1 MGKEIFSTR
10 LREVRMQTGK
20 TQKEFADMVESTA
33 ATISAYE
40 NATKNPSLEIVI
52 NIAQKCNVSIN
63 WLCGLSNK
71 KKLNSEFNNLKDI
84 ALKILEIININTVE
98 ESFTLKT
105 YEVDIHQDLSGNT
118 LCKYEQAIK
127 LPKIKELSNFFEAY
141 EELNKLYQKGG
152 IKHQIIDTWLDGA
165 LEELAAIPV
174 YTELPYEDIPDA
186 TPQG

>member
-1 MGKEIFSTR
+1 M
-10 LREVRMQTGK
+10 
-20 TQKEFADMVESTA
+20 
-33 ATISAYE
+33 
-40 NATKNPSLEIVI
+40 
-52 NIAQKCNVSIN
+52 
-63 WLCGLSNK
+63 
-71 KKLNSEFNNLKDI
+71 
-84 ALKILEIININTVE
+84 
-98 ESFTLKT
+98 
-105 YEVDIHQDLSGNT
+105 SGNT